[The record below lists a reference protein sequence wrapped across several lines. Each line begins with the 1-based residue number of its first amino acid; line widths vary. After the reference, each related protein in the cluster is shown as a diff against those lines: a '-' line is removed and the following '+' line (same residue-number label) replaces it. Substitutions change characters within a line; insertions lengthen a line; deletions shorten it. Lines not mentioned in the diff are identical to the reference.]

1 MGSPLARYGGH
12 RREVEYKIIKTLG
25 YYTCI
30 ILSNTVA
37 CNQNHSNPNEDSNK
51 KTADTGMAQNP
62 ISAARGMTSVAG
74 KGAKPLLLRRHSQS
88 KTL

>member
-1 MGSPLARYGGH
+1 
-12 RREVEYKIIKTLG
+12 
-25 YYTCI
+25 
-30 ILSNTVA
+30 VA